1 MAKSIMIQGTTSNAG
16 KSLLVTALCRI
27 LAQDGYR
34 VAPFKSQNMA
44 LNSFVTN
51 EGLEM
56 GRAQVAQAE
65 AAGVEPSV
73 LMNPIL
79 LKPTGDTGSQVIV
92 RGEVVG
98 DMEAAA
104 YYDYKQTLRPVI
116 QECYDELD
124 SRSDIVVLEGA
135 GSPAEINL
143 KANDIVNMGMAK
155 MASAP
160 VLLAGDI
167 DLGGVFAS
175 LYGTI
180 ALLDPDERPYVKGTL
195 INKFRGDVSL
205 LEPGLVQLAALTGV
219 PTLGVVPWLD
229 VAIDAEDSQSSDIP
243 VSSIPNSAVDI
254 VIIKLPHISNFTDF
268 APLAHYPHVSL
279 RYVESPSQVGRPH
292 MIVVPGTKNTM
303 ADLAWLKEHGFGN
316 VLRASS
322 MSGTLVMGIC
332 GGYQMLG
339 ERIADPHGVEGGGEV
354 LGLGL
359 LPVQTVFTGEK
370 RRTRVIGRVGDLGT
384 DSPFAGLSGTTFSG
398 YEIHMGETEPLP
410 CAASGNEPGA
420 GAFSRLALAGDGLV
434 PLGNGGEG
442 SAAATGAGADAA
454 PDGFVRGNVLG
465 TYCHGIFEDGTFP
478 DAFVEF
484 MSVRAN
490 IMKRG
495 FPKETFAAFKNRQ
508 YDELAAAVREALDM
522 DAVMR
527 VIEQGV

>member
-16 KSLLVTALCRI
+16 KSLIATALCRI
-27 LAQDGYR
+27 LAQDGFR

-44 LNSFVTN
+44 LNSFITN

-98 DMEAAA
+98 NMEAAA
-104 YYDYKQTLRPVI
+104 YFEYKQSLHPVI
-116 QECYDELD
+116 QEAYDELA
-124 SRSDIVVLEGA
+124 SQNDIIVLEGA

-155 MASAP
+155 MANAP
-160 VLLAGDI
+160 VLIVGDI

-180 ALLDPDERPYVKGTL
+180 ALLDPDERPYVKGTI
-195 INKFRGDVSL
+195 INKFRGDVRL
-205 LEPGLVQLAALTGV
+205 LVPGVVQLEELVGV
-219 PTLGVVPWLD
+219 PTLGVVPYLD
-229 VAIDAEDSQSSDIP
+229 VSIDAEDSQSEGIP
-243 VSSIPNSAVDI
+243 VAAIPSSAVDI
-254 VIIKLPHISNFTDF
+254 AIIKLPHISNFTDF
-268 APLAHYPHVSL
+268 APLERYPHVSL
-279 RYVESPSQVGRPH
+279 RYVEKPVQVGRPH
-292 MIVVPGTKNTM
+292 IIVIPGTKNTM
-303 ADLAWLKEHGFGN
+303 ADLAWLKEHGFAN
-316 VLRASS
+316 VLRSFAV
-322 MSGTLVMGIC
+322 SGTPILGIC

-339 ERIADPHGVEGGGEV
+339 ERIVDPAGVEDGGEIS
-354 LGLGL
+354 GLGL

-370 RRTRVIGRVGDLGT
+370 RRTRVTGRVESLGGV
-384 DSPFAGLSGTTFSG
+384 FAGLSGTTFSG

-410 CAASGNEPGA
+410 CAVASPESDSGV
-420 GAFSRLALAGDGLV
+420 FSRIGLAGSQIAA
-434 PLGNGGEG
+434 LGTEG
-442 SAAATGAGADAA
+442 RGDAASAAAT
-454 PDGFVRGNVLG
+454 PDGFVRGNVMG

-478 DAFVEF
+478 DAFVEL

-495 FPKETFAAFKNRQ
+495 FPAETFAAFKNRQ
-508 YDELAAAVREALDM
+508 YDELAAAVRESLDM
-522 DAVMR
+522 DALKR
-527 VIEQGV
+527 IIDQGV

>member
-16 KSLLVTALCRI
+16 KSLVVTALCRI

-44 LNSFVTN
+44 LNSFITN

-65 AAGVEPSV
+65 AAGIEPSV

-98 DMEAAA
+98 NMEAAA
-104 YYDYKQTLRPVI
+104 YFDYKQGLRPVI
-116 QECYDELD
+116 KQAYDELA
-124 SRSDIVVLEGA
+124 SVNDIIVLEGA

-143 KANDIVNMGMAK
+143 KSNDIVNMGMAK
-155 MASAP
+155 MAASP
-160 VLLAGDI
+160 VLIVGDI

-180 ALLDPDERPYVKGTL
+180 ALLDPDEKPYVKGTI
-195 INKFRGDVSL
+195 INKFRGDVGL
-205 LEPGLVQLAALTGV
+205 LEPGLVQLEELVGV
-219 PTLGVVPWLD
+219 PTLGVVPYLD
-229 VAIDAEDSQSSDIP
+229 VSIDAEDSQSEGIP
-243 VSSIPNSAVDI
+243 VSAIPSSAVDI
-254 VIIKLPHISNFTDF
+254 AIIKLPHISNFTDF
-268 APLAHYPHVSL
+268 APLERYPHVSL
-279 RYVESPSQVGRPH
+279 RYVEKPAQVGRPH
-292 MIVVPGTKNTM
+292 MIVIPGTKNTM
-303 ADLAWLKEHGFGN
+303 SDLAWLKEHGFAN
-316 VLRASS
+316 VLRSFAV
-322 MSGTLVMGIC
+322 SGIPILGIC

-339 ERIADPHGVEGGGEV
+339 ERIVDPHGVEGGGEMP
-354 LGLGL
+354 GLGL

-370 RRTRVIGRVGDLGT
+370 RRTRVNGIVEGLEGG
-384 DSPFAGLSGTTFSG
+384 PFAALAGTTFSG

-410 CAASGNEPGA
+410 CAVAGNEPGT
-420 GAFSRLALAGDGLV
+420 GAFSRIGLAGSQLAA
-434 PLGNGGEG
+434 LGNDGEG
-442 SAAATGAGADAA
+442 NGVTAASATS
-454 PDGFVRGNVLG
+454 DGFVRGNVLG

-478 DAFVEF
+478 DAFVEL

-495 FPKETFAAFKNRQ
+495 FPTETFAAFKNRQ
-508 YDELAAAVREALDM
+508 YDELAAAVRESLDM
-522 DAVMR
+522 DALMR
-527 VIEQGV
+527 IIEQGV